1 MLVTQLLSKKPIKIE
16 RYVSVFE
23 YETMSYYNNEFIDF
37 FSDTGK
43 ESFFKANDTCNKK
56 SSTNKECQVL
66 ADFKDSMFD
75 IEEYKERLGK
85 EVEPKKR
92 KIPRQYGNPPFT
104 SIGEYVFKELIL
116 KKIFANGLFNLMKE
130 STNRNTLF
138 ILPYSSKPFINFLK
152 SENLLAF
159 YNYILKKDDTKIKKD
174 NKLDIKNNLNYGN
187 NSIAYIDI
195 FPDNTTDSDDVYE
208 DKIKA
213 EINKIK
219 AMIVEKLN
227 ISRIEGGTDKYN
239 SSSVKT
245 RDGDNP
251 YTKIIWIVN
260 QDKTF
265 FTNYYKTPLPKK
277 YATILNKYI
286 NDFYSLNSIDS
297 KQVIN
302 DKPKEIFEPLKTLAT
317 FNIIAQD
324 FKSVNPSQ
332 SALINNYRNPIIDFL
347 NKLELIYSIRLDV
360 SKLKDLTSLDNSTIF
375 NIYMR
380 FDNIDFPLI
389 TDEVIPNSN
398 ILYIFKSDSY
408 VDRVGY
414 FVLENKN
421 RNQYRFVLD
430 TIEYKYFKES
440 YKFKKDGV
448 NPTGKWENY
457 VEDFTKRL
465 NPSIKNSIKSELDEE
480 ESKFQELQAEE
491 EELKLNP
498 NMNPAI
504 IPKKSFIV
512 EIRYVYGKIQY
523 RYPNQ
528 AWNSKNTIQYY
539 KTINSYEN
547 YTFFNH
553 RMIDTSFKDNINI
566 KYFTNILYNRENL
579 TGFLKSQQ
587 KYNEKTRLSY
597 EFLNINN
604 NLDMLNTY
612 NSYIFDNYK
621 YNIDE
626 RIKTPES
633 TDTTF
638 EESIKKGICDIL
650 FENSGLVYI
659 KNVNRIT
666 DQPKEKASSDNY
678 KISDYKFY
686 KIIGND
692 TQTKTDEIIKYFKK
706 NKNENKHLICNHKM
720 CNVDN
725 ELPPELTSQLKKQL
739 STISIAVVTITKE
752 LEKSTTGIW
761 FASECK
767 SRKKKIKQKWYDV
780 IRYFKGVN
788 SNQIGGYTKKKIKRR
803 RTYSSKYRKE

>member
-1 MLVTQLLSKKPIKIE
+1 
-16 RYVSVFE
+16 
-23 YETMSYYNNEFIDF
+23 
-37 FSDTGK
+37 
-43 ESFFKANDTCNKK
+43 
-56 SSTNKECQVL
+56 
-66 ADFKDSMFD
+66 
-75 IEEYKERLGK
+75 
-85 EVEPKKR
+85 
-92 KIPRQYGNPPFT
+92 
-104 SIGEYVFKELIL
+104 
-116 KKIFANGLFNLMKE
+116 
-130 STNRNTLF
+130 
-138 ILPYSSKPFINFLK
+138 
-152 SENLLAF
+152 
-159 YNYILKKDDTKIKKD
+159 
-174 NKLDIKNNLNYGN
+174 
-187 NSIAYIDI
+187 
-195 FPDNTTDSDDVYE
+195 
-208 DKIKA
+208 
-213 EINKIK
+213 
-219 AMIVEKLN
+219 
-227 ISRIEGGTDKYN
+227 
-239 SSSVKT
+239 
-245 RDGDNP
+245 
-251 YTKIIWIVN
+251 
-260 QDKTF
+260 
-265 FTNYYKTPLPKK
+265 
-277 YATILNKYI
+277 
-286 NDFYSLNSIDS
+286 
-297 KQVIN
+297 
-302 DKPKEIFEPLKTLAT
+302 
-317 FNIIAQD
+317 
-324 FKSVNPSQ
+324 
-332 SALINNYRNPIIDFL
+332 
-347 NKLELIYSIRLDV
+347 
-360 SKLKDLTSLDNSTIF
+360 
-375 NIYMR
+375 MR

-430 TIEYKYFKES
+430 TIEYKYFKDS
-440 YKFKKDGV
+440 YKFKKDGI

-465 NPSIKNSIKSELDEE
+465 NPSIKNSIKSDLDEE

-626 RIKTPES
+626 RIKTPE
-633 TDTTF
+633 TKDTTF

-666 DQPKEKASSDNY
+666 EQPKEKASSDNY
-678 KISDYKFY
+678 KISEYKFY

-720 CNVDN
+720 CVVDPVQVKN
-725 ELPPELTSQLKKQL
+725 IDAELPPELTSQLKKQL

-788 SNQIGGYTKKKIKRR
+788 SNQMGGYTKKKVKRR
-803 RTYSSKYRKE
+803 RTYSSKYRKA

>member
-1 MLVTQLLSKKPIKIE
+1 
-16 RYVSVFE
+16 
-23 YETMSYYNNEFIDF
+23 
-37 FSDTGK
+37 
-43 ESFFKANDTCNKK
+43 
-56 SSTNKECQVL
+56 
-66 ADFKDSMFD
+66 
-75 IEEYKERLGK
+75 
-85 EVEPKKR
+85 
-92 KIPRQYGNPPFT
+92 
-104 SIGEYVFKELIL
+104 
-116 KKIFANGLFNLMKE
+116 
-130 STNRNTLF
+130 
-138 ILPYSSKPFINFLK
+138 
-152 SENLLAF
+152 
-159 YNYILKKDDTKIKKD
+159 
-174 NKLDIKNNLNYGN
+174 
-187 NSIAYIDI
+187 
-195 FPDNTTDSDDVYE
+195 
-208 DKIKA
+208 
-213 EINKIK
+213 
-219 AMIVEKLN
+219 
-227 ISRIEGGTDKYN
+227 
-239 SSSVKT
+239 
-245 RDGDNP
+245 
-251 YTKIIWIVN
+251 
-260 QDKTF
+260 
-265 FTNYYKTPLPKK
+265 
-277 YATILNKYI
+277 
-286 NDFYSLNSIDS
+286 
-297 KQVIN
+297 
-302 DKPKEIFEPLKTLAT
+302 
-317 FNIIAQD
+317 
-324 FKSVNPSQ
+324 
-332 SALINNYRNPIIDFL
+332 
-347 NKLELIYSIRLDV
+347 
-360 SKLKDLTSLDNSTIF
+360 
-375 NIYMR
+375 MR

-414 FVLENKN
+414 FVIENKN

-739 STISIAVVTITKE
+739 STISIAIITITKE

-788 SNQIGGYTKKKIKRR
+788 SNQIGGYTKKKVKRH